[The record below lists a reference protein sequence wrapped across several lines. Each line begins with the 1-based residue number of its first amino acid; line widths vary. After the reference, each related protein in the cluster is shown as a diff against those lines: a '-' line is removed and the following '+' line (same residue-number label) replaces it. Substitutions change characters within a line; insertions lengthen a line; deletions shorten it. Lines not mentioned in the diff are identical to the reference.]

1 MEMPEVVNLFT
12 NTGVSIVIIAY
23 FIFRDYKWMGQLNTT
38 LITLVD
44 TVNALKDMIR
54 RDNDDN

>member
-1 MEMPEVVNLFT
+1 MEMPEIVNLFT

-54 RDNDDN
+54 RDSNDN

>member
-1 MEMPEVVNLFT
+1 MEMPEIVNLFT

-54 RDNDDN
+54 RDNNDN

>member
-44 TVNALKDMIR
+44 TVNALKDLIR
-54 RDNDDN
+54 RNNDED

>member
-12 NTGVSIVIIAY
+12 NTGVSIGIIVY
-23 FIFRDYKWMGQLNTT
+23 FIFRDLKWMGQLNTT

-44 TVNALKDMIR
+44 TVNALKDLIR
-54 RDNDDN
+54 RNNDED

>member
-1 MEMPEVVNLFT
+1 MEMPEIVNLFT

>member
-54 RDNDDN
+54 SDNNDN

>member
-1 MEMPEVVNLFT
+1 MEMPEIVNLFT

-54 RDNDDN
+54 RNNDED

>member
-1 MEMPEVVNLFT
+1 MEMPEIVNLFT

-44 TVNALKDMIR
+44 TVNALKDTIR
-54 RDNDDN
+54 RDKDDV